1 VVLLWFAVGA
11 LLGSNTEKKKNKK
24 EKKRRSFAHKCSCA
38 FPTCFRIEINKRIG
52 WHETVGHAAS
62 TRPPD
67 LAPPTNII
75 NDNNNNNKMMV
86 LLRLTLSLLRS
97 GFLGCVAW
105 SDELGISTFP
115 AVKN

>member
-38 FPTCFRIEINKRIG
+38 FPTCFRIERNKRIG

-97 GFLGCVAW
+97 GFLGSVAW